1 MAGSRDVDG
10 VVGLGSV
17 SPRSLGANSA
27 RPDPA
32 GLGSSFVNQSQDVR
46 NSTLRPRVNQPKRP
60 LPSIPK
66 YEDIGPGN
74 GYQGE
79 RWPNDM
85 RHSGVD
91 DQGYHYAIHTEGG
104 ARKKQSFNSMST
116 VRLEEKLAD
125 RMQLLN
131 DVRDQTMNI
140 GGVDGANSLHSPGRG
155 GSGIGNFSSLVAPT
169 IDELSMAFDNTSLV
183 TPDNTPHALRDWSH
197 SSPLDPMH
205 RNAGNTAVR
214 GYSDFH
220 SLSPNQAKHQEQLRQ
235 MIQSNMSRIN
245 KFHLEVNELKAKRG
259 LDVSVEDID
268 VELYRSQNLIASTDP
283 SMLSNNYAERIK
295 ILADINKN
303 LELNLDKKKE
313 LLAVLAQTDNRP
325 TASNS
330 EPRRSER
337 LKNQAKKS
345 LSNSFLW
352 Y

>member
-1 MAGSRDVDG
+1 
-10 VVGLGSV
+10 
-17 SPRSLGANSA
+17 
-27 RPDPA
+27 
-32 GLGSSFVNQSQDVR
+32 
-46 NSTLRPRVNQPKRP
+46 
-60 LPSIPK
+60 
-66 YEDIGPGN
+66 
-74 GYQGE
+74 
-79 RWPNDM
+79 
-85 RHSGVD
+85 
-91 DQGYHYAIHTEGG
+91 
-104 ARKKQSFNSMST
+104 
-116 VRLEEKLAD
+116 
-125 RMQLLN
+125 
-131 DVRDQTMNI
+131 
-140 GGVDGANSLHSPGRG
+140 
-155 GSGIGNFSSLVAPT
+155 
-169 IDELSMAFDNTSLV
+169 MAFDNASLA

-197 SSPLDPMH
+197 SSPLGPMH
-205 RNAGNTAVR
+205 RDSGNTAVR
-214 GYSDFH
+214 GYSDH
-220 SLSPNQAKHQEQLRQ
+220 HRLSPNQAKHQEHLRQ